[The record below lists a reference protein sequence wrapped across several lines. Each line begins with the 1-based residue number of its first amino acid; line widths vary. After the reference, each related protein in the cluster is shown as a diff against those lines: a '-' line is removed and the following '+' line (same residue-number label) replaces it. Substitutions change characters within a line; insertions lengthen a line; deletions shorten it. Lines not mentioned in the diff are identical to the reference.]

1 MKYNNIKKILRHQ
14 IKNQVKVLWTW
25 NKELKE
31 FKCIYELYDSSLTI
45 YTPKQLL
52 KKINS
57 QKKIN

>member
-1 MKYNNIKKILRHQ
+1 MKYNNIKNILRHQ
-14 IKNQVKVLWTW
+14 IKNHVKTLWTW

-52 KKINS
+52 
-57 QKKIN
+57 QKLHDTK

>member
-1 MKYNNIKKILRHQ
+1 MKYNNIKNILRHQ
-14 IKNQVKVLWTW
+14 IKNHVKTLWTW

-52 KKINS
+52 RKLHETK
-57 QKKIN
+57 

>member
-25 NKELKE
+25 NKECKE
-31 FKCIYELYDSSLTI
+31 FKCIYELYDSTLTI

-52 KKINS
+52 TEIEVW
-57 QKKIN
+57 